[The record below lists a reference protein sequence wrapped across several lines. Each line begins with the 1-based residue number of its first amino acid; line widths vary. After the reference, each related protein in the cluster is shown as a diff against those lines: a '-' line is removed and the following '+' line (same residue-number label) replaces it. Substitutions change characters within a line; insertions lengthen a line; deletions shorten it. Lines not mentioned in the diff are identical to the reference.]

1 MESFSAAFG
10 KLFDALAV
18 LACVLLFLLMIV
30 VCADVLLRNVPLIA
44 SMRGLPAANDLS
56 EAFLYLIT
64 VLSAPWLL
72 RAGRH
77 IRVDILLRAIPSRSA
92 WYCEW
97 VADVLGLVCSLLI
110 AWYGLAAT
118 QDSYASGEMFIK
130 AIATPVW
137 WWLALL
143 PITFVLLAV
152 EFVFRMHRLAS
163 GEVGPRAEAV
173 SAG

>member
-1 MESFSAAFG
+1 MQSVSAAFG
-10 KLFDALAV
+10 KLFDTLAAV
-18 LACVLLFLLMIV
+18 ACALLFLLMIV
-30 VCADVLLRNVPLIA
+30 VCADVLLRNAPLIA

-64 VLSAPWLL
+64 LLSAPWLL
-72 RAGRH
+72 RLGKH
-77 IRVDILLRAIPSRSA
+77 IRVDILLRAIPARSA

-97 VADVLGLVCSLLI
+97 LADVLGLVCSLVI
-110 AWYGLAAT
+110 AWYGVAAT

-143 PITFVLLAV
+143 PVTFVLLAA
-152 EFVFRMHRLAS
+152 EFVFRMHRLAH
-163 GEVGPRAEAV
+163 GERGPRAEAV
-173 SAG
+173 SAA

>member
-1 MESFSAAFG
+1 MESVSAAFG
-10 KLFDALAV
+10 KLFDALAA

-64 VLSAPWLL
+64 LLSAPWLL
-72 RAGRH
+72 RLGRH

-97 VADVLGLVCSLLI
+97 IADVLGLVCSLLI

-143 PITFVLLAV
+143 PITFVLLAI
-152 EFVFRMHRLAS
+152 EFVFRMHRLMS
-163 GEVGPRAEAV
+163 GDIGPRAEAV

>member
-1 MESFSAAFG
+1 MESVSAAFG
-10 KLFDALAV
+10 KLFDALAA
-18 LACVLLFLLMIV
+18 LACALLFLLMIV
-30 VCADVLLRNVPLIA
+30 VCADVLLRNVALIA

-64 VLSAPWLL
+64 LLSAPWLL

-92 WYCEW
+92 WACEW

-118 QDSYASGEMFIK
+118 LDSYASGEMFIK

-152 EFVFRMHRLAS
+152 EFVFRMDRLAK
-163 GEVGPRAEAV
+163 GELGPREEAV
-173 SAG
+173 SAA